1 MFVVGLTGGI
11 GSGKTEVSNIFKKI
25 SNVYLID
32 LDEISKKI
40 TQKNKPGFKKI
51 IENYGNYYLNLA
63 KELDRKRLQEDMFNS
78 QKIKKNIESILHP
91 IIHQYCI
98 DEMKVITKQKKY
110 YYAVIVVPLLFESKS
125 YQELISESLLIDCDE
140 NVQLTRVKKRDNIS
154 TELIKK
160 IISSQKSREEKQR
173 KADKIIVNNSD
184 KISKLKSDVINYHEN
199 LINKKLVNK
208 KNDYI

>member
-1 MFVVGLTGGI
+1 MFLVGLTGGI
-11 GSGKTEVSNIFKKI
+11 GSGKTEVSSIFKKI

-40 TQKNKPGFKKI
+40 TQKNEPGFIKI
-51 IENYGNYYLNLA
+51 IENYGNYYLNSA
-63 KELDRKRLQEDMFNS
+63 KELDRKRLQEDMFS
-78 QKIKKNIESILHP
+78 SKKIKKNIEFILHP
-91 IIHQYCI
+91 IIHRYCI
-98 DEMKVITKQKKY
+98 DEIKVITKEKKY
-110 YYAVIVVPLLFESKS
+110 YYAVIVVPLLFESET

-140 NVQLTRVKKRDNIS
+140 NIQLTRVKKRDNIS

-160 IISSQKSREEKQR
+160 IISTQKSREEKQR

-199 LINKKLVNK
+199 LINNK
-208 KNDYI
+208 S